1 MRGTHGGFRL
11 PDVVLRSQRHYLTPD
26 EIQECKKMAQYLV
39 TDLPA
44 HEAERKI
51 LQRARE
57 MRAEAVK
64 DTFRAVGRVFARLFA
79 RRKPALAH

>member
-1 MRGTHGGFRL
+1 MRGTHGGFPL
-11 PDVVLRSQRHYLTPD
+11 PDVVLRSARHYLAPD

-39 TDLPA
+39 NDLPA
-44 HEAERKI
+44 HEAERII

-64 DTFRAVGRVFARLFA
+64 DTFRAVGRGLARLFA
-79 RRKPALAH
+79 RRNPGLAH